1 MAMKMTLGPRGHRH
15 LPMPLWLQGAVVFL
29 QAALISAVLVLVP
42 VFAAWFAGGFADRS
56 AASTARLAG
65 QVWLLLHGTPL
76 TVTAGGE
83 VGVFSLVP
91 LGGILVPLL
100 LAWRGGRR
108 LARASYTDQLWQ
120 GAVGALAVY
129 ALAGLGTAYICSTPE
144 VSVPVVVGAVVPL
157 LPVGVGLLA
166 GARQEAGSWSRLV
179 GVDAASWIARSSQRS
194 RWAGSY
200 LWSVLRAGTLAVL
213 ATLAAAAVLLTV
225 TIAVHWAD
233 VITIVEALH
242 PGVVGAAALTLGQLT
257 VLPNIVIWSASY
269 ASGAGFALGT
279 GTTVSPF
286 VTDLGPLPAVPV
298 LGAVPV
304 STPTFALLTLLIP
317 VVAGLLAG
325 WWFLREAEN
334 HFDDWLALRIR
345 VRWLSATLSTL
356 ALGIVVGV
364 VAGLLMGLAAWL
376 SAGGIGIGRLTD
388 LGPHVGLTAALTAG
402 EVAVGVVL
410 GYVVGPWLERQPP
423 LEDLPV
429 REPVSATVDVEDLQ
443 PTS

>member
-1 MAMKMTLGPRGHRH
+1 MKMTLGPRGHRH
-15 LPMPLWLQGAVVFL
+15 LPMPLWLQGAIVFL
-29 QAALISAVLVLVP
+29 QAALITAVLVLVP

-76 TVTAGGE
+76 TVSGGGTP
-83 VGVFSLVP
+83 GVFSLIP
-91 LGGILVPLL
+91 LGGTLIPLL

-129 ALAGLGTAYICSTPE
+129 ALAGMGTAYICSTPE
-144 VSVPVVVGAVVPL
+144 VAVPTPLGALVPLVPVAI
-157 LPVGVGLLA
+157 GLVA
-166 GARQEAGSWSRLV
+166 GARQEAGSWARLI
-179 GVDAASWIARSSQRS
+179 GVDAADWIARSSQRS

-200 LWSVLRAGTLAVL
+200 LWSVARAGTLAVL
-213 ATLAAAAVLLTV
+213 ATLAASAVLLTV
-225 TIAVHWAD
+225 MLAVHWAD
-233 VITIVEALH
+233 IITIVEALH
-242 PGVVGAAALTLGQLT
+242 PGAVGAAALTVGQLCL
-257 VLPNIVIWSASY
+257 LPNLVVWTASY
-269 ASGAGFALGT
+269 TSGAGFALGA

-286 VTDLGPLPAVPV
+286 ATDLGPMPAVPV
-298 LGAVPV
+298 LGAVPT
-304 STPTFALLTLLIP
+304 STPIFALLTLLIP
-317 VVAGLLAG
+317 VVAGMLAG

-356 ALGIVVGV
+356 ALGVAAGV

-376 SAGGIGIGRLTD
+376 SGGGIGLGRLTD
-388 LGPHVGLTAALTAG
+388 LGPHVALTAALTAA

-423 LEDLPV
+423 IEDLPA